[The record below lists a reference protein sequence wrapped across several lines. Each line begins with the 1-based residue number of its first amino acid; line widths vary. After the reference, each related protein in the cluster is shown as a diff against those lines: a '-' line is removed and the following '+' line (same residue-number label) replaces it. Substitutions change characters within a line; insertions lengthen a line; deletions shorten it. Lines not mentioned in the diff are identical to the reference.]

1 LVEIL
6 MMKGA
11 KLPLFLQ
18 SLTVMEKEEATTAQ
32 ERNPRGLLAEDLTVM
47 MTSGALRTGQMEE
60 G

>member
-1 LVEIL
+1 
-6 MMKGA
+6 MKGA

-18 SLTVMEKEEATTAQ
+18 SLTVMEKEEATIDQ